1 MKAKIL
7 EAEFHEEKL
16 NLQHKHDL
24 ALQKVSLHSR
34 FLYLNKK
41 YLTSA
46 IPDHV

>member
-24 ALQKVSLHSR
+24 ALQKVSKTGTVLISIDKVLSNI
-34 FLYLNKK
+34 F
-41 YLTSA
+41 S
-46 IPDHV
+46 